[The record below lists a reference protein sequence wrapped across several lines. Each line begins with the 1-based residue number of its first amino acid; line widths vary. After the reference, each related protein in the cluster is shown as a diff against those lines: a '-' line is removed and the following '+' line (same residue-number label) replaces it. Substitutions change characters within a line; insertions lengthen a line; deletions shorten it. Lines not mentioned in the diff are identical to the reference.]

1 MLVAQKMSIFVL
13 KLLNQCSDW
22 YRAAW
27 LHRDISLRSIWQCWG
42 VILNAVKDLYILR
55 VLQTNGKIG
64 NQELAEKVNLSN
76 SPCWRR
82 VKKLEDGGVINGY
95 VAMLNP
101 KILGLTAMAYVH
113 IALLDHTQ
121 QTIEMLDDFVAN
133 QEQIIECSSIT
144 GPNDYVLKIIEKDT
158 ESLERFI
165 MQKLLRL
172 GIVRASTTNLILR
185 QKKYTTA
192 LPI

>member
-1 MLVAQKMSIFVL
+1 MPEIDHHDR
-13 KLLNQCSDW
+13 N
-22 YRAAW
+22 
-27 LHRDISLRSIWQCWG
+27 
-42 VILNAVKDLYILR
+42 ILR
-55 VLQTNGKIG
+55 VLQADGKIG
-64 NQELAEKVNLSN
+64 NQELAKRVNLSN

-82 VKKLEDGGVINGY
+82 VKKLEDAKVINGY
-95 VAMLNP
+95 VALLNP
-101 KILGLTAMAYVH
+101 KRLDLTAMAYVH

-121 QTIEMLDDFVAN
+121 QTIEILDDFVAH

-144 GPNDYVLKIIEKDT
+144 GSNDYVLKLIEKDT

-185 QKKYTTA
+185 QKKYTTS
-192 LPI
+192 LPL

>member
-1 MLVAQKMSIFVL
+1 MAEIDRHDR
-13 KLLNQCSDW
+13 N
-22 YRAAW
+22 
-27 LHRDISLRSIWQCWG
+27 
-42 VILNAVKDLYILR
+42 ILR
-55 VLQTNGKIG
+55 VLQADGKIG

-82 VKKLEDGGVINGY
+82 VRKLEDAKIINGY

-101 KILGLTAMAYVH
+101 KRLDLSAMAYVH

-121 QTIEMLDDFVAN
+121 ETIEMLDDFVAL
-133 QEQIIECSSIT
+133 QEQLVECSSIT

-158 ESLERFI
+158 ESLEQFI

-192 LPI
+192 LPL

>member
-1 MLVAQKMSIFVL
+1 MAEIDRHDR
-13 KLLNQCSDW
+13 N
-22 YRAAW
+22 
-27 LHRDISLRSIWQCWG
+27 
-42 VILNAVKDLYILR
+42 ILR
-55 VLQTNGKIG
+55 VLQADGKIG

-82 VKKLEDGGVINGY
+82 VRKLEDAKIINGY

-101 KILGLTAMAYVH
+101 KRLDLSAMAYVH

-121 QTIEMLDDFVAN
+121 ETIEMLDDFVAL
-133 QEQIIECSSIT
+133 QEQIVECSSIT

-158 ESLERFI
+158 ESLEQFI

-192 LPI
+192 LPL

>member
-1 MLVAQKMSIFVL
+1 MVEIDHHDR
-13 KLLNQCSDW
+13 N
-22 YRAAW
+22 
-27 LHRDISLRSIWQCWG
+27 
-42 VILNAVKDLYILR
+42 ILR
-55 VLQTNGKIG
+55 VLQTDGKIG

-82 VKKLEDGGVINGY
+82 VKKLEEAKVIDGY

-101 KILGLTAMAYVH
+101 KRLDLTAMAYVH

-121 QTIEMLDDFVAN
+121 QTIEMLDDFVAL
-133 QEQIIECSSIT
+133 QEQIVECSSIT

-158 ESLERFI
+158 ESLEQFI

-192 LPI
+192 LPL

>member
-1 MLVAQKMSIFVL
+1 MAEIDHHDR
-13 KLLNQCSDW
+13 N
-22 YRAAW
+22 
-27 LHRDISLRSIWQCWG
+27 
-42 VILNAVKDLYILR
+42 ILR
-55 VLQTNGKIG
+55 VLQADGKIG

-82 VKKLEDGGVINGY
+82 VRKLEDAKVINGY

-101 KILGLTAMAYVH
+101 KQLDLTAMAYVH
-113 IALLDHTQ
+113 IALLDHTER
-121 QTIEMLDDFVAN
+121 TIEMLDNFVAL
-133 QEQIIECSSIT
+133 QEQIVECSSIT

-172 GIVRASTTNLILR
+172 GIVRASTTHLILR

-192 LPI
+192 LPL